1 MSDTVKAATIH
12 VPADQPTIQAGI
24 DAAVSGVDEVV
35 VAPGTYVLAQ
45 SIDLLGK
52 TISLR
57 STGPNDPNVV
67 AATILD
73 GQNNGFHV
81 VQCVSGEGVNTVI
94 SGFTI
99 TRWLDNWRESQWAQ
113 RRDVQRQQ
121 QSACH
126 RLRLRLQWGQ

>member
-1 MSDTVKAATIH
+1 MSDTVKAPTIQ

-24 DAAVSGVDEVV
+24 DAVVSGVDEVG
-35 VAPGTYVLAQ
+35 VAPGTYALSQ
-45 SIDLLGK
+45 SIDLSEK

-57 STGPNDPNVV
+57 SIGPNDPNVV

-81 VQCVSGEGVNTVI
+81 VQCISGEGVNTVI

-99 TRWLDNWRESQWAQ
+99 TRRLDN
-113 RRDVQRQQ
+113 
-121 QSACH
+121 
-126 RLRLRLQWGQ
+126 